1 MDPMTMMALAQ
12 AASSVAGGLT
22 SKAGYQK
29 QSNFDKTQKALHGL
43 RGQQAQQLGGP
54 GGGYENA
61 MGILQGYL
69 DPNSDQYQNF
79 EAPYMQEFNQQTVP
93 GLAERFAGFGANSG
107 ALSSSGFGQAL
118 GAAGSNLQTNL
129 AQMKSQMQR
138 NSISDILNQYNQ
150 MSSGVMSAEPFSY
163 GEQGPGAL
171 SNIFS
176 SFGGM
181 QNPFSGGSPNLGGG
195 MQAPQKSGSIS
206 FGSQTPQPF
215 LTGPQVLKSGSI
227 SNF

>member
-1 MDPMTMMALAQ
+1 M
-12 AASSVAGGLT
+12 
-22 SKAGYQK
+22 
-29 QSNFDKTQKALHGL
+29 
-43 RGQQAQQLGGP
+43 
-54 GGGYENA
+54 
-61 MGILQGYL
+61 
-69 DPNSDQYQNF
+69 
-79 EAPYMQEFNQQTVP
+79 P

-107 ALSSSGFGQAL
+107 ALSSSVFGQAL
-118 GAAGSNLQTNL
+118 GAAGANLQTNL

-138 NSISDILNQYNQ
+138 SSISDILNQYNQ
-150 MSSGVMSAEPFSY
+150 LANGVMGAQPFSY

-181 QNPFSGGSPNLGGG
+181 QNPFSGGSANLGGG

-206 FGSQTPQPF
+206 FGGQAPQPF